1 MVVAREEFH
10 SDWPVR
16 QSELRLKSASH
27 CKTQKKQAKQ
37 TTRCSKTQLVPTLS
51 LSAVTRQQWSLRPI
65 RFQRRLLSDA
75 DESPEVALDD
85 CELRVCPVL
94 LIWWWR
100 GEEASRR
107 RQVSVWEGAQRKEQ
121 KTNRGLVKVDW
132 MSTLSLKLLL

>member
-16 QSELRLKSASH
+16 QSERRLKSASH
-27 CKTQKKQAKQ
+27 CKTQNKQAKQ

-51 LSAVTRQQWSLRPI
+51 LSAVTRQHSLRPI

-94 LIWWWR
+94 LIWWW
-100 GEEASRR
+100 
-107 RQVSVWEGAQRKEQ
+107 
-121 KTNRGLVKVDW
+121 
-132 MSTLSLKLLL
+132 